1 MLGCR
6 GLCWA
11 YAVHFTAHV
20 SSPLGD
26 DMINLLFHF
35 LDEFLFLMCDDPY
48 FIVKVLKKKKGYL
61 PGKLSIVGN
70 KLLST
75 LGSLWCKTYKGWVLS
90 PLTPRRDQNETSPY
104 KILTLSNKQ
113 VMRMFKLIRY
123 KLLSWSN
130 IKFL

>member
-1 MLGCR
+1 MLSIC
-6 GLCWA
+6 CPF
-11 YAVHFTAHV
+11 Y
-20 SSPLGD
+20 SSCFFSIRWWHDKLVVP
-26 DMINLLFHF
+26 FSWRVPV
-35 LDEFLFLMCDDPY
+35 LDVWWPILHSEG
-48 FIVKVLKKKKGYL
+48 IEKKKLLEKKSYL
-61 PGKLSIVGN
+61 PGKLCIVGN

-123 KLLSWSN
+123 KLLSWTN